1 MNFFIGLIIEL
12 NTYFNTVILKLLKY
26 VGITVEISIL
36 SMILS
41 LVISILLVS
50 GLKNPFFKQI
60 TKVYISF
67 FRGTPLLVQLYVLAF
82 GLPNV
87 FPAAAKINIFILA
100 LFGLSLNNSAYLS
113 EIIRG
118 SLNGVDKDQLD
129 ASLSVGMTKFQTY
142 KEIIFP
148 QTFRIALPSI
158 GNNFVGLIKSSS
170 LIFSIGIT
178 EILAEA
184 KLIASVS
191 YNYMGSYMGAALVYW
206 GIVIIIE
213 QIQKRIEKKLEAP
226 YL

>member
-1 MNFFIGLIIEL
+1 MNFFVKISTDL
-12 NTYFNTVILKLLKY
+12 NIYFNTIIFKLLKY
-26 VGITVEISIL
+26 VGITLEISIL

-50 GLKNPFFKQI
+50 GLKKTFFKNI
-60 TKVYISF
+60 IKIYISF

-82 GLPNV
+82 GLPNM
-87 FPAAAKINIFILA
+87 FPIFAKVDIFMLA
-100 LFGLSLNNSAYLS
+100 LLGLSLNNSAYLS

-118 SLNGVDKDQLD
+118 SLNGIDNEQID
-129 ASLSVGMTKFQTY
+129 ACLSVGMTKFQAY
-142 KEIIFP
+142 KEVIFP
-148 QTFRIALPSI
+148 QAFRIALPSI

-206 GIVIIIE
+206 VIIIIIE
-213 QIQKRIEKKLEAP
+213 QIQKRIEHKLEAP